1 MSRADLT
8 RDACTF
14 ARAAELL
21 GDPWTLLALR
31 ELFLGTRRFDDWFA
45 NPRSTGVIGD
55 CNRAVIVDRP
65 RFPMHWNLNKK
76 TDQHYI

>member
-1 MSRADLT
+1 MTDSAGEMQERFSY
-8 RDACTF
+8 DA
-14 ARAAELL
+14 
-21 GDPWTLLALR
+21 
-31 ELFLGTRRFDDWFA
+31 LGTRRFDDWFA